1 MTRQVRVE
9 YGAGKADTAVTAR
22 HALLTSSWTA
32 SVEALE
38 REIGRFTA
46 PHPRAPGCQVMLF
59 EIEGDDQLHVNVI
72 HARRRSAVRGW
83 SGPGRVAAGCV
94 YNRRFARTAPARI
107 IRHIREMV
115 FA

>member
-1 MTRQVRVE
+1 MTRQVRTG
-9 YGAGKADTAVTAR
+9 YGARKAGTAVTAG
-22 HALLTSSWTA
+22 HALLTGSWTA

-38 REIGRFTA
+38 RAIGQFA
-46 PHPRAPGCQVMLF
+46 ASHPRAPGCQVMLF

-72 HARRRSAVRGW
+72 HARRRAAVRGW
-83 SGPGRVAAGCV
+83 SGPGWVAAGCV
-94 YNRRFARTAPARI
+94 YNRRFARAAPARI